1 MFTTSPIGQT
11 SDSRAALKSVWRPL
25 QYWASRMANRPLI
38 FHQLPFFFLFSL
50 PLDFCAKSSNC
61 FSLILQLGF
70 SLNLIYV
77 FFITIFFI

>member
-38 FHQLPFFFLFSL
+38 FHQLPFSFF
-50 PLDFCAKSSNC
+50 SS
-61 FSLILQLGF
+61 S
-70 SLNLIYV
+70 
-77 FFITIFFI
+77 